1 MYIPILPL
9 LKFDFASWTGW
20 MQKFFQHL
28 MGVGLSMYLGVVFD
42 IEAIYVDLTH
52 VASRTEIDVR
62 RKILFSDYVDYH
74 LSYDLTFRIVQNIC
88 TLIVLTFVLLCCH
101 SYSWILPFFAQQSPF
116 VALPRRLAVWAR
128 PQSSRAVHS
137 TCLLTQHVAFLS
149 SAVQTTVSLCII
161 NVSHYTDIW
170 FMQKV
175 F

>member
-9 LKFDFASWTGW
+9 LKLDFASWTGW

-74 LSYDLTFRIVQNIC
+74 LQ
-88 TLIVLTFVLLCCH
+88 
-101 SYSWILPFFAQQSPF
+101 
-116 VALPRRLAVWAR
+116 
-128 PQSSRAVHS
+128 
-137 TCLLTQHVAFLS
+137 
-149 SAVQTTVSLCII
+149 
-161 NVSHYTDIW
+161 
-170 FMQKV
+170 
-175 F
+175 